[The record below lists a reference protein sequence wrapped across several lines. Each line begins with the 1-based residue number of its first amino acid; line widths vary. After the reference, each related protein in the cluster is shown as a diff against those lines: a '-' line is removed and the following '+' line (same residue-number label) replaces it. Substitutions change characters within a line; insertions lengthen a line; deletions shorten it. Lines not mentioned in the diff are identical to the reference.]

1 MRYSLALLL
10 WLACTSVLA
19 QVQSIGYEALSA
31 PDWIMHRQSDS
42 LHTSLRPFN
51 RGLEQQYFVAL
62 DSSYSVDSYT
72 SGIEVFPTGGL
83 QLGGQ
88 IADEQ
93 RPIGLSSIGIGAEYH
108 HEDRLYLSANYTPV
122 LSAPSENYR
131 LLGDSLSI
139 IPGAGWAN
147 SSGDFF
153 LSHVVQGRFVWNAPK
168 FFSLEAGQGKQFWGD
183 GYRSL
188 ILSQNSAPFPY
199 LRISTDVWKIKYTNL
214 WAQMRDVTGATK
226 WSDARKKY
234 TSMHALSWQAHPKL
248 NVTFYEMVVWQDRD
262 SLSKR
267 SLDLDYLNPIIFFR
281 PVEFAQGSA
290 DNVLIGMSWKWKMSR
305 NSHAYGQLM
314 FDEFLLFELR
324 RRSGWWANKFG
335 IQIGMRNFNF
345 LTEGLHTQN
354 EINFVR
360 PFTYT
365 HGSVLQ
371 AFGHVN
377 QGLAHPMGTNFLE
390 WVNIWRLE
398 RENWYVSQKFIWG
411 IYGRDIGDDNFGG
424 NVFRSYRNPSFQ
436 YGNEVAQGLKST
448 FHWEEVTYGRR
459 FSKKQDLWGF
469 ASAALR
475 FERNDHIQR
484 VDFMLN
490 VGVRTSLFP
499 SYRDF

>member
-1 MRYSLALLL
+1 MQTIKLALKGITSHIIHFLRSLSVVEVWQQLL
-10 WLACTSVLA
+10 SPTTLHLVLLTTNHFLLNYCLTF
-19 QVQSIGYEALSA
+19 S
-31 PDWIMHRQSDS
+31 
-42 LHTSLRPFN
+42 F
-51 RGLEQQYFVAL
+51 
-62 DSSYSVDSYT
+62 
-72 SGIEVFPTGGL
+72 
-83 QLGGQ
+83 
-88 IADEQ
+88 
-93 RPIGLSSIGIGAEYH
+93 LSSKEL
-108 HEDRLYLSANYTPV
+108 LYQSAN
-122 LSAPSENYR
+122 
-131 LLGDSLSI
+131 
-139 IPGAGWAN
+139 
-147 SSGDFF
+147 
-153 LSHVVQGRFVWNAPK
+153 
-168 FFSLEAGQGKQFWGD
+168 
-183 GYRSL
+183 
-188 ILSQNSAPFPY
+188 
-199 LRISTDVWKIKYTNL
+199 
-214 WAQMRDVTGATK
+214 
-226 WSDARKKY
+226 
-234 TSMHALSWQAHPKL
+234 
-248 NVTFYEMVVWQDRD
+248 
-262 SLSKR
+262 
-267 SLDLDYLNPIIFFR
+267 YLNPIIFFR